1 MNSGRTMLA
10 LVALLA
16 TCGVVSAQTQAPELP
31 PAAAGH
37 ATPGTAQR
45 PTTSGAGVTAPTP
58 SPNRNL
64 QSGDVP
70 ARAPLP
76 GGPAVEPN
84 PANR

>member
-1 MNSGRTMLA
+1 MNSGRTMFA
-10 LVALLA
+10 LVALVA
-16 TCGVVSAQTQAPELP
+16 TCGVASAQTQAPELP

-37 ATPGTAQR
+37 AAPGTAPR
-45 PTTSGAGVTAPTP
+45 PTTSGAGMTAPTP

-76 GGPAVEPN
+76 DGPAVEPN